1 VAGAASANY
10 FILETFD
17 HELRCAV
24 LQARFEVPDVR
35 ALRTVLGEQAADDPE
50 LRHGYSLDEAEL
62 AAVVAAFGVRFDPSP
77 LRHTAA
83 VREAALAVRSYD
95 DDDPAG
101 RKEPA
106 AGWCQAISFV
116 S

>member
-1 VAGAASANY
+1 MTGAASANY

-50 LRHGYSLDEAEL
+50 LRHG
-62 AAVVAAFGVRFDPSP
+62 
-77 LRHTAA
+77 
-83 VREAALAVRSYD
+83 
-95 DDDPAG
+95 
-101 RKEPA
+101 
-106 AGWCQAISFV
+106 
-116 S
+116 